1 MNNVTFLGPVGATF
15 SHDAY
20 DMLAEIYDAPQ
31 VIADG
36 AHTNCIPAS
45 VNTEILKLIAQHGG
59 YGAVAME
66 TKAEARVT
74 ETLES
79 FVKLLQTY
87 SNGTFCPFHVS
98 GAIKMKLHFCL
109 MVRQDVSRESIKG
122 IIAHPKALG
131 ACKEHI
137 ASMKFITINTSSNG
151 EAARLVAEDDRY
163 ASYAALGPK
172 SASLKYGLHVLDETF
187 EDSEAITTFFLITPT
202 THKVVTGKR
211 NRALAG

>member
-74 ETLES
+74 ET
-79 FVKLLQTY
+79 F
-87 SNGTFCPFHVS
+87 
-98 GAIKMKLHFCL
+98 
-109 MVRQDVSRESIKG
+109 
-122 IIAHPKALG
+122 
-131 ACKEHI
+131 
-137 ASMKFITINTSSNG
+137 
-151 EAARLVAEDDRY
+151 
-163 ASYAALGPK
+163 
-172 SASLKYGLHVLDETF
+172 
-187 EDSEAITTFFLITPT
+187 
-202 THKVVTGKR
+202 
-211 NRALAG
+211 